1 MRIGL
6 LGFGTVGKGV
16 YELVSRREDMEVA
29 AVLCRRELE
38 LEDVRVT
45 HDFTDILEDASID
58 TVVEAIGGV
67 HPAYEYVRAA
77 ILAGKNVATS
87 NKALMAHC
95 YDDLV
100 PLAAEKGVL
109 LRCTASVGG
118 GIGWLSELERVR
130 RCETVSHV
138 GYRLRPETDE
148 A

>member
-38 LEDVRVT
+38 LEGVRVT

-67 HPAYEYVRAA
+67 HPAYE
-77 ILAGKNVATS
+77 
-87 NKALMAHC
+87 
-95 YDDLV
+95 
-100 PLAAEKGVL
+100 
-109 LRCTASVGG
+109 
-118 GIGWLSELERVR
+118 
-130 RCETVSHV
+130 
-138 GYRLRPETDE
+138 
-148 A
+148 